1 MFGSKAIRIKRQ
13 SKMIQQQKE
22 TIKQKEDI
30 EEKQKTALR
39 QIRDIIKDGEKNKTP
54 TVLIVDKIKELVT
67 KSENNN

>member
-39 QIRDIIKDGEKNKTP
+39 QIRDIIKNGEKNKTP
-54 TVLIVDKIKELVT
+54 TVIVVDKIKELVINL
-67 KSENNN
+67 NNDN